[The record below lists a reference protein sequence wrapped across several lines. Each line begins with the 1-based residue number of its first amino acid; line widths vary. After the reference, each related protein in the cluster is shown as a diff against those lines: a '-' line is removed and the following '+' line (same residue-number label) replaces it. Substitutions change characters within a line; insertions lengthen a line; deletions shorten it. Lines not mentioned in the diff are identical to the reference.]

1 MIKLGLFKVPFLGI
15 KPKILLFGD
24 TGWAMGRIFTNIA
37 HYLKDDY
44 DFTIL
49 DWEKDYTLFFNTWK
63 NYDII
68 IGSTTLSS
76 VLDNSDFNK
85 KLICIAWADPL
96 LNNAKFGEK
105 LTNANGIIWGSPT
118 SYIKL
123 KLEELNIKSE
133 PVIAGVNG
141 NNFYPLRKI
150 QKINTIG
157 MVCPSPNPIN
167 PEHIEAYH
175 VKKPEILIE
184 VANKCNLAY
193 EFINNRPPS
202 DNMNL
207 YNNIDM
213 YVCASASEA
222 GPFSIAEAAFCKIPV
237 ISTPVG
243 YASKFKSI
251 KTFTTIDEAV
261 SIINELN
268 SDPKKL
274 EKYINDVYEEL
285 THELNWDKV
294 AKKYWKPLIKKRI
307 KI

>member
-1 MIKLGLFKVPFLGI
+1 MINLDI
-15 KPKILLFGD
+15 KPKIVLFGD

-37 HYLKDDY
+37 HHLKDNY

-49 DWEKDYTLFFNTWK
+49 DWKKDYDLFFNTWK

-68 IGSTTLSS
+68 ISSTSLSS
-76 VLDNSDFNK
+76 ILDNSDFNK
-85 KLICIAWADPL
+85 KLICIAWADPT
-96 LNNAKFGEK
+96 LNNTIFDEK
-105 LTNANGIIWGSPT
+105 LTNANNIMWGSPT

-133 PVIAGVNG
+133 PVIAGVNS
-141 NNFYPLRKI
+141 NNFYPLQKI

-157 MVCPSPNPIN
+157 MISHHPSKYNSEVPDAN
-167 PEHIEAYH
+167 Y

-193 EFINNRPPS
+193 EFINNRPTS
-202 DNMNL
+202 DNRNL

-213 YVCASASEA
+213 YVCASASDA
-222 GPFSIAEAAFCKIPV
+222 GPFGIAECAFCKIPV

-251 KTFTTIDEAV
+251 KTFTTVDEAV

-268 SDPKKL
+268 SDPIKL
-274 EKYINDVYEEL
+274 ENYINAVYEEL
-285 THELNWDKV
+285 TRELNWDWV
-294 AKKYWKPLIKKRI
+294 VKKYWKPLIEKKL